1 MAADGPVIAI
11 AWPKEDYLAALERAG
26 ARIRELNPGADRLPD
41 ALDACDG
48 LVLTGG
54 PDVDPVEYGERDRH
68 PTVEL
73 APERD
78 AYEIQLARQALAR
91 DMPLFAICR
100 GAQVLNVAAGGTLV
114 QDIPS
119 QRPTQLAH
127 SQPERRDAFAHDVTV
142 APNTCLS
149 MLLAGRM
156 EHGHFAVNS
165 RHHQSVKDP
174 APGFVVSAE
183 APDGVVEAIEKP
195 AASFC
200 VGVQWHPENFWRT
213 GEFSTLFTGLVD
225 AARRYHAERHGRT

>member
-1 MAADGPVIAI
+1 MTADGPLIAI

-26 ARIRELNPGADRLPD
+26 ARIRELNPDTDRLPA
-41 ALDACDG
+41 ALEGCDG
-48 LVLTGG
+48 VVLTGG
-54 PDVDPVEYGERDRH
+54 PDVDPAEYGEHERH

-91 DMPLFAICR
+91 DLPLFAICR

-114 QDIPS
+114 QDIPT
-119 QRPTQLAH
+119 QHPTDLAH

-142 APNTCLS
+142 VPGTCLS
-149 MLLAGRM
+149 VLLADRLDHGRL
-156 EHGHFAVNS
+156 AVNS
-165 RHHQSVKDP
+165 RHHQSVKNP
-174 APGFVVSAE
+174 APGFVVSAA

-213 GEFSTLFTGLVD
+213 GEFSTLFSGLID
-225 AARRYHAERHGRT
+225 AARRYHATEHSRA